1 MKVSIAWWNLD
12 ESAQTVDSL
21 RAYLHD
27 EGVAPWESVSG
38 LCLKLWIADRE
49 HNRWGAIMLWQSN
62 DADQQRLPPNKAAE
76 LIGYGPTQRVAFE
89 VEATV
94 EGIHSLS
101 TLAGIGPAIDARN
114 VS

>member
-1 MKVSIAWWNLD
+1 MKASIAWWNLD
-12 ESAQTVDSL
+12 ESNETIDSL

-27 EGVAPWESVSG
+27 EGVAPWESVPG

-49 HNRWGAIMLWQSN
+49 HNRWGAIMLWEN
-62 DADQQRLPPNKAAE
+62 DSADPGSLPPNKAAE
-76 LIGYGPTQRVAFE
+76 LIGYGPTQRAAFE

-101 TLAGIGPAIDARN
+101 TLAGIGPAFPARS